1 VPLTLT
7 VDGRAWDSHL
17 DRFAAAR
24 PGIIP
29 VCKGNGYGFGLPRVL
44 ERAARLPGVVTVA
57 VGTMSELATVP
68 ASGPASGCDVLVL
81 TPDPTAE
88 VPAGGPRS
96 ERVVRTASTV
106 GDVEVA
112 LAAGHR
118 FVVEC
123 RTDLERHGV
132 AVEDLREL
140 AALLARHP
148 DRRELLAG
156 WGLHLPLARPGTW
169 SGVVEARVGALRA
182 AGLEPATVHVSH
194 LSVGEL
200 AALATSLP
208 GTRLRPRVG
217 TDLWLGDRGALVPTA
232 TVLDVHHLSRGAP
245 AGYWQRRAPGPGW
258 VVVAAGGTTHG
269 IGLTAP
275 PPPTTRRRL
284 GALRTAVGDS
294 TGRARSP
301 FVLDGVV
308 LDFFEPPHMQVS
320 LLWLPA
326 AGARHRPSRPSRPSE
341 PPAPPARGTELTV
354 RVRYTTTTFD
364 RVVVTG

>member
-17 DRFAAAR
+17 DGFAAAR

-29 VCKGNGYGFGLPRVL
+29 VCKGNGYGFGLARIL
-44 ERAARLPGVVTVA
+44 DRAARLPGVDTVA

-68 ASGPASGCDVLVL
+68 ASGPASDCDVLVL
-81 TPDPTAE
+81 TPDPAAE
-88 VPAGGPRS
+88 VPAGGPRA

-112 LAAGHR
+112 LTAGHR

-123 RTDLERHGV
+123 RTDLQRHGV

-140 AALLARHP
+140 VAVLARHP
-148 DRRELLAG
+148 DRRGLLAG

-182 AGLEPATVHVSH
+182 AGLDPATVHVSH
-194 LSVGEL
+194 LGVAEL
-200 AALATSLP
+200 AALAATLP

-217 TDLWLGDRGALVPTA
+217 TDLWLGDRAALVPTA
-232 TVLDVHHLSRGAP
+232 TVLDVHRLPRGAP
-245 AGYWQRRAPGPGW
+245 AGYWQRHAPGPGW
-258 VVVAAGGTTHG
+258 VVVAAGGTAHG
-269 IGLTAP
+269 FGLTAP
-275 PPPTTRRRL
+275 PPPMVRRRL
-284 GALRTAVGDS
+284 GALRSAVGDT

-301 FVLDGVV
+301 FLLDGVA

-326 AGARHRPSRPSRPSE
+326 AGGRHRPVKAPE
-341 PPAPPARGTELTV
+341 PPEPPARGAELTV
-354 RVRYTTTTFD
+354 RVRYTTTSFD
-364 RVVVTG
+364 RVVVTGST

>member
-7 VDGRAWDSHL
+7 VDGPAWDSHL

-44 ERAARLPGVVTVA
+44 ERAARLPGVDTVA
-57 VGTMSELATVP
+57 VGTMSELAAVP
-68 ASGPASGCDVLVL
+68 ASGLASDCDVLVL
-81 TPDPTAE
+81 TPDPAAE
-88 VPAGGPRS
+88 VPTGGPCA

-112 LAAGHR
+112 LAGGHR

-123 RTDLERHGV
+123 RTDLQRHGV

-140 AALLARHP
+140 AAVLSRYP
-148 DRRELLAG
+148 DRGGLLEG
-156 WGLHLPLARPGTW
+156 WGLHLPLARPWTW
-169 SGVVEARVGALRA
+169 SGVVEQRVGALRA
-182 AGLEPATVHVSH
+182 AGLDPATVHVSH
-194 LSVGEL
+194 LSVTEL
-200 AALATSLP
+200 AVLATSLA

-217 TDLWLGDRGALVPTA
+217 TDLWLGDRAALVPTA
-232 TVLDVHHLSRGAP
+232 TVLDVHRLPRGAP
-245 AGYWQRRAPGPGW
+245 AGYWQRHAPGPGW
-258 VVVAAGGTTHG
+258 VVVAAGGTAHG

-301 FVLDGVV
+301 FIFDGVA

-326 AGARHRPSRPSRPSE
+326 AGGRHRPSRPPE
-341 PPAPPARGTELTV
+341 PPAPPPRRTELMV

-364 RVVVTG
+364 RVVVTGG